1 MKKTDEIKVS
11 IALYGTYNEHDKLF
25 DRAIEAYSD
34 AFPGMVIFPVYIG
47 EVPEEL
53 NGPSVYKFSSLDI
66 NPAYLSYMFSNFKNP
81 VLFTKV
87 DTIPG
92 KLKLDDSIIK
102 TSVNIS
108 YSRKFLFSCVTKTL
122 SYIDNKTKVDV
133 AIIDNTKKFGV
144 TELPINII
152 RTPSIVRIENLSL
165 EKQIP
170 EKFQIK
176 TEAEDLRER
185 GYYLERVY

>member
-1 MKKTDEIKVS
+1 M
-11 IALYGTYNEHDKLF
+11 
-25 DRAIEAYSD
+25 
-34 AFPGMVIFPVYIG
+34 
-47 EVPEEL
+47 
-53 NGPSVYKFSSLDI
+53 
-66 NPAYLSYMFSNFKNP
+66 
-81 VLFTKV
+81 
-87 DTIPG
+87 
-92 KLKLDDSIIK
+92 
-102 TSVNIS
+102 
-108 YSRKFLFSCVTKTL
+108 